1 MNPLREL
8 WRQFWD
14 EDLAPWFWVGIFAV
28 AVGGGAIKSGR
39 AFAGGMA
46 SFMLCWSVLGS
57 IAAAGLFSKK
67 RGAAWLGLVFLA
79 VVLVES
85 IRLIF
90 VLGRSWSTVAS
101 PFVIAYGMWS
111 VLRHLRQRSATE
123 SDPGESPE
131 SQDRPMVS
139 LVLLLKE
146 PQHLDA
152 TILAKVASKAWD
164 AEVQTIDETGDDDS
178 GASFVGGDS
187 PHFICSHG
195 GGFFAI
201 HNFDQPYF
209 EDVENIANAVTEL
222 RRQKAIREHTA
233 WVSCDL
239 IHWLE
244 PSGELGEA
252 YRLIARLLCELLDDN
267 CLAIIDPEAQQVFL
281 NDPET
286 ESKLRSPD
294 PRTALQESYYVPVI
308 AVAPDDPRMLAAVA
322 EARSRFDEFVTAF
335 EKREES
341 GNEFFVKSPFSEKDV
356 TEFMWLKVEAIENGV
371 IYGTL
376 GNDPN
381 DIPSLR
387 EGSRVTAKAS
397 ELNDWIIQPSS
408 GDFIGGFTIHVL
420 SEQVD
425 EQTDKGEPS
434 A

>member
-1 MNPLREL
+1 MNFIRRI
-8 WRQFWD
+8 WDWFYD
-14 EDLAPWFWVGIFAV
+14 EDVPPWGWLSLAALGFLVGTVLNWQAKGSAV
-28 AVGGGAIKSGR
+28 HSL
-39 AFAGGMA
+39 GMA
-46 SFMLCWSVLGS
+46 CGLLSVV
-57 IAAAGLFSKK
+57 AAFGAY
-67 RGAAWLGLVFLA
+67 RHRRWAAWLGLG
-79 VVLVES
+79 VLVALVGFS
-85 IRLIF
+85 IFFLI
-90 VLGRSWSTVAS
+90 VLGTSARRVVGIFGGLYLLWD
-101 PFVIAYGMWS
+101 FW
-111 VLRHLRQRSATE
+111 RQTRLWTE
-123 SDPGESPE
+123 DEPDSDQE
-131 SQDRPMVS
+131 RPTPLVS

-146 PQHLDA
+146 PMHLDA
-152 TILAKVASKAWD
+152 TILARIASKAWD

-178 GASFVGGDS
+178 GVSFVGGDS
-187 PHFICSHG
+187 PHFIGSHG

-294 PRTALQESYYVPVI
+294 PRAALQESYYVPVI

-322 EARSRFDEFVTAF
+322 EARSRFEEFVTAF
-335 EKREES
+335 EQREES
-341 GNEFFVKSPFSEKDV
+341 GIEFFVKSPFSENDV

-371 IYGTL
+371 IYGSL

-387 EGSRVTAKAS
+387 EGSRVTAKTG
-397 ELNDWIIQPSS
+397 ELNDWIIQPPS

-420 SEQVD
+420 SEQAEEQND
-425 EQTDKGEPS
+425 ESEPN

>member
-1 MNPLREL
+1 MNPLRRTWNWILE
-8 WRQFWD
+8 
-14 EDLAPWFWVGIFAV
+14 EDLPAWGWITIGAV
-28 AVGGGAIKSGR
+28 TLFVITIKSGK
-39 AFAGGMA
+39 AFDGGPNSTLLALSLLGGVAGYGA
-46 SFMLCWSVLGS
+46 Y
-57 IAAAGLFSKK
+57 KK
-67 RGAAWLGLVFLA
+67 LRWGFLLGLGFLGVLLACSVYFLFLNKPSILRVFG
-79 VVLVES
+79 VLTCVWVMWDIWREFRRS
-85 IRLIF
+85 SRLD
-90 VLGRSWSTVAS
+90 V
-101 PFVIAYGMWS
+101 
-111 VLRHLRQRSATE
+111 
-123 SDPGESPE
+123 SDSSEEPD
-131 SQDRPMVS
+131 QPMVS

-146 PQHLDA
+146 AQHLDA

-164 AEVQTIDETGDDDS
+164 AEVKTIDESGDDDS
-178 GASFVGGDS
+178 ELSFVGGES

-201 HNFDQPYF
+201 HNLDQPYF
-209 EDVENIANAVTEL
+209 EDADKIANAVPEL

-239 IHWLE
+239 IRWLE
-244 PSGELGEA
+244 PGDGLSQA

-286 ESKLRSPD
+286 ESKLRSDD
-294 PRTALQESYYVPVI
+294 PRAALQESYYVPVI

-322 EARSRFDEFVTAF
+322 EARSRFEEFVTAF
-335 EKREES
+335 EQREDS
-341 GNEFFVKSPFSEKDV
+341 GNEFFLKAPFSENDV

-371 IYGTL
+371 VFGTL

-387 EGSRVTAKAS
+387 EGSQVTAKAS
-397 ELNDWIIQPSS
+397 ELNDWIIQPPS

-420 SEQVD
+420 AEPTEGEDDESEP
-425 EQTDKGEPS
+425 T